1 MKDYKKLAEAGEYPR
16 CYKSHPPFYNLCAGG
31 ERNVNRKQM
40 SRTSSQQILYL
51 KCAQCIKINE
61 FYGHE
66 KLLIEDEEDNARRSA
81 RERAISSYWNPP
93 SEGLSFLNNPD
104 EDDDINDDEDGGNLF

>member
-1 MKDYKKLAEAGEYPR
+1 MKDYKKLAEAGKYPR
-16 CYKSHPPFYNLCAGG
+16 CYKSHPPFYNLCERG
-31 ERNVNRKQM
+31 EKNVHRKQRTTPQQM
-40 SRTSSQQILYL
+40 SYM
-51 KCAQCIKINE
+51 KCVRCIIINE

-81 RERAISSYWNPP
+81 RERAVSSYWNPP

-104 EDDDINDDEDGGNLF
+104 EDDDINDDEDGDNLF